1 MRQTIAFQATGFDCQ
16 PFNVGIEAQ
25 EEGQDPATMPVAILA
40 FESGGNVM
48 MSVPLGVGDAG
59 NLMKAFTDA
68 EPHRESLPDSND
80 WEPVPAGLPEGLFWA
95 LTPNVTGVSVTPPQA
110 TPQGGVPHWTLTF
123 DDADGSQVQIAVGDA
138 MAVQVIRSLAE
149 VANREEEEGHIAEDD
164 DADEAEFEE
173 IDDDEDDELLDDV
186 LEDDED
192 YDEDDEKEAER

>member
-1 MRQTIAFQATGFDCQ
+1 VRQTIAFQATGFDCQ
-16 PFNVGIEAQ
+16 PFNVGIEA
-25 EEGQDPATMPVAILA
+25 EEGQDPSTMPVAILA

-80 WEPVPAGLPEGLFWA
+80 WEPLPAGLPEGLFWA

-123 DDADGSQVQIAVGDA
+123 DDADGSQIQIAVGDA
-138 MAVQVIRSLAE
+138 MCVQVIRSLAE
-149 VANREEEEGHIAEDD
+149 VANREEEGGEIADGDE
-164 DADEAEFEE
+164 ADAEFEE
-173 IDDDEDDELLDDV
+173 IDDGDDELLDDV
-186 LEDDED
+186 LEDEED
-192 YDEDDEKEAER
+192 YEDEEEAER

>member
-1 MRQTIAFQATGFDCQ
+1 VRQTIAFQATGFDCQ
-16 PFNVGIEAQ
+16 PFNVGIEA
-25 EEGQDPATMPVAILA
+25 EEGQDPSTMPVAILA

-80 WEPVPAGLPEGLFWA
+80 WEPLPAGLPEGLFWA

-123 DDADGSQVQIAVGDA
+123 DDADGSQIQIAVGDA
-138 MAVQVIRSLAE
+138 MCVQVIRSLAE
-149 VANREEEEGHIAEDD
+149 VANREEEEGGEIADGDE
-164 DADEAEFEE
+164 ADAEFEE
-173 IDDDEDDELLDDV
+173 IDDGDDELLDDV
-186 LEDDED
+186 LEDEED
-192 YDEDDEKEAER
+192 YDDEDEDER

>member
-16 PFNVGIEAQ
+16 PFNVGIEA
-25 EEGQDPATMPVAILA
+25 EEGQDPSTMPVAILA

-80 WEPVPAGLPEGLFWA
+80 WEPLPAGLPEGLFWA

-123 DDADGSQVQIAVGDA
+123 DDADGSQIQIAVGDA
-138 MAVQVIRSLAE
+138 MCVQVIRSLAE
-149 VANREEEEGHIAEDD
+149 VANREEEEGGEIADGDE
-164 DADEAEFEE
+164 ADAEFEE
-173 IDDDEDDELLDDV
+173 IDDGDDELLDDV
-186 LEDDED
+186 LEDEED
-192 YDEDDEKEAER
+192 YDDEDEDEAER

>member
-1 MRQTIAFQATGFDCQ
+1 VRQTIAFQATGFDCQ
-16 PFNVGIEAQ
+16 PFNVGIEA
-25 EEGQDPATMPVAILA
+25 EEGQDPSTMPVAILA

-80 WEPVPAGLPEGLFWA
+80 WEPLPAGLPEGLFWA

-123 DDADGSQVQIAVGDA
+123 DDADGSQIQIAVGDA
-138 MAVQVIRSLAE
+138 MCVQVIRSLAE
-149 VANREEEEGHIAEDD
+149 VANREEEEGGEIADGDE
-164 DADEAEFEE
+164 ADAEFEE
-173 IDDDEDDELLDDV
+173 IDDGDDELLDDV
-186 LEDDED
+186 LEDEED
-192 YDEDDEKEAER
+192 YDDEDEDEAER

>member
-16 PFNVGIEAQ
+16 PFNVGIEA
-25 EEGQDPATMPVAILA
+25 EEGQDPSTMPVAILA

-80 WEPVPAGLPEGLFWA
+80 WEPLPAGLPEGLFWA

-123 DDADGSQVQIAVGDA
+123 DDADGSQIQIAVGDA
-138 MAVQVIRSLAE
+138 MCVQVIRSLAE
-149 VANREEEEGHIAEDD
+149 VANREEEGGEIADGDE
-164 DADEAEFEE
+164 ADAEFEE
-173 IDDDEDDELLDDV
+173 IDDGDDELLDDV
-186 LEDDED
+186 LEDEED
-192 YDEDDEKEAER
+192 YDDEDEDEAER

>member
-16 PFNVGIEAQ
+16 PFNVGV
-25 EEGQDPATMPVAILA
+25 EGQEDADPATLPVAILA

-48 MSVPLGVGDAG
+48 MTVPLGPGDAG

-68 EPHRESLPDSND
+68 EPHRESLPDSRD
-80 WEPVPAGLPEGLFWA
+80 WEPIPAGLSEGLFWA

-110 TPQGGVPHWTLTF
+110 TSQGGVPHWTLTF

-149 VANREEEEGHIAEDD
+149 VANKEEDEGGVSRD
-164 DADEAEFEE
+164 DEAEEFEE
-173 IDDDEDDELLDDV
+173 ADEDDELLDDV
-186 LEDDED
+186 LEDDEEE
-192 YDEDDEKEAER
+192 YEDDGEGNERST

>member
-16 PFNVGIEAQ
+16 PFNVGVEAQ
-25 EEGQDPATMPVAILA
+25 EGQDPATMPVAILA

-68 EPHRESLPDSND
+68 EPHRESLPDASD

-123 DDADGSQVQIAVGDA
+123 DDADGSQIQIAVGDA
-138 MAVQVIRSLAE
+138 MCVQVIRSLAD
-149 VANREEEEGHIAEDD
+149 VANREEEEGGETD

-173 IDDDEDDELLDDV
+173 IEDDELLDDV
-186 LEDDED
+186 LEDEDED
-192 YDEDDEKEAER
+192 EGDEPAR